1 MEHPDRSI
9 VCLEER
15 MSTDAFEAI
24 LKEMLEIRTQ
34 KRMDYSRPYADA
46 RGDGLANLITT
57 GWEGVVVR
65 LRDKIDRLNGFALQ
79 SLIEGK
85 TQATNEPVEDAFLDA
100 ANYAVLGL
108 ILYRQNVSWRK
119 DGT

>member
-1 MEHPDRSI
+1 
-9 VCLEER
+9 
-15 MSTDAFEAI
+15 MSADAFKAI
-24 LKEMLEIRTQ
+24 LKDMLEIRTR
-34 KRMDYSRPYADA
+34 KRTDYSRPYADA